1 MYNGKTFEQIES
13 NLPANMHEVDRK
25 IYLDNVKDY
34 ISQGNTNS
42 GYKEC
47 ILNTNF
53 RIIEKYIYQ

>member
-53 RIIEKYIYQ
+53 SV